1 MLFCHQ
7 INYIFMINAL
17 LSQNF
22 VVPIYPLFHKFGCMD
37 GLSLSCIETV
47 LESIAAMHC
56 NGLSEN
62 LTNLYLCIIAHDDVK
77 PERTNETN
85 SN

>member
-1 MLFCHQ
+1 
-7 INYIFMINAL
+7 MINAL

-37 GLSLSCIETV
+37 GLSLSSIETV

-56 NGLSEN
+56 NRLSEI
-62 LTNLYLCIIAHDDVK
+62 LTMFLCIIAHDDAK